1 MHSPHLLKLVA
12 LNTVGLLSF
21 CNAQNLQPPGATTGA
36 QIAWAS
42 DAFAT
47 NYMADG
53 VTTFEKAL
61 RMIRFELG
69 TFSPGFDPRTATPE
83 QWVSNWIVLQGTDY
97 DLVDQ
102 QFIQTATLS
111 SNNSPFLENAP
122 AYIWGYTSKEV
133 DPTSEWILVG
143 APSWKWPASNSLSP
157 TTFSLGDAMPVDA
170 FIGSVNPANGA
181 YQMQLGYVVVP
192 EPSFSMLAG
201 LATLALIW
209 RRKR

>member
-1 MHSPHLLKLVA
+1 MKPPHLIKSIA
-12 LNTVGLLSF
+12 LLSLSVSASSH
-21 CNAQNLQPPGATTGA
+21 AQNLQPPNATSGA

-47 NYMADG
+47 NLMADG
-53 VTTFEKAL
+53 VTTFEKAVK
-61 RMIRFELG
+61 MIHFELG

-83 QWVSNWIVLQGTDY
+83 QWVSSWIVLQGADY

-122 AYIWGYTSKEV
+122 AYIWGYTTKDV
-133 DPTSEWILVG
+133 APTSEWLLVKS
-143 APSWKWPASNSLSP
+143 PLWKWPASTSLST
-157 TTFSLGDAMPVDA
+157 TTFSMGDALPADA
-170 FIGSVNPANGA
+170 IIGSVNPANGA

-192 EPSFSMLAG
+192 EPSSTMLAG
-201 LATLALIW
+201 LATIALIW
-209 RRKR
+209 RRRR